1 MGKKNVRK
9 DIKEFRQKLG
19 FKTRDLLMGN
29 IEDYCKSNKE
39 IKKIINEK
47 IKKRENFRQI
57 APIILEERYKDYF
70 YQQFP
75 SPYMAFVFKAKEK
88 AKNEIPGVIHVDGTS
103 RVQTVNINQNPKI
116 YELLIE
122 FKKLTNVPVLLNT
135 SLNINEP
142 INNDPLTAYETF
154 TKSNIDIL
162 VMQNYVFIKK

>member
-1 MGKKNVRK
+1 
-9 DIKEFRQKLG
+9 
-19 FKTRDLLMGN
+19 
-29 IEDYCKSNKE
+29 
-39 IKKIINEK
+39 
-47 IKKRENFRQI
+47 
-57 APIILEERYKDYF
+57 
-70 YQQFP
+70 
-75 SPYMAFVFKAKEK
+75 MAFVFKAKEK